1 MSKIKKI
8 RLKEIKG
15 FLKRLPIILGK
26 NAFFT
31 FLGLFVLSLILA
43 FFVFQKY
50 YLSITKVEPETTE
63 EQFKF
68 HSETYQEVIDVWQ
81 EKEERLKKTEV
92 KQYPNPFLP

>member
-8 RLKEIKG
+8 KLKEIKG
-15 FLKRLPIILGK
+15 FLKRLPTILGK

-50 YLSITKVEPETTE
+50 YLSIIKAEPETTE

-68 HSETYQEVIDVWQ
+68 HSETYQEVIKVWQ
-81 EKEERLKKTEV
+81 EKEGRLK
-92 KQYPNPFLP
+92 